1 MNRTNLVR
9 QHDEK
14 DCGAACLGM
23 VLAHH
28 GRRVALSKLRQAVK
42 IDKDGA
48 NIYGIMDG
56 AGRFNMSAEAYG
68 GSAEDAWESISEGAY
83 SFPFILR
90 ILNDCVYEHFVVATG
105 MHNGKLSI
113 LDPAKGKRELREGEF
128 TEDFLGQLI
137 TFAPDKDFECKNE
150 RKSEYSRYLELITR
164 QKGLLISALLL
175 SIMIMG
181 IGMSGMYLFRYI
193 LDSVLSNLSSAHQ
206 LEESVETLCLL
217 IFMIGLLHILKYGLT
232 VLRSRMMAWLS
243 KRIDIP
249 LMLGYYNH
257 VTNLPLSFFNTLKT
271 GEIMSRFEDAA
282 KIRDAVSGS
291 MVTITLDS
299 FMVIGCG
306 IALYLQSAL
315 MFRYALVIFL
325 IYLLIAFL
333 FIKPLARSN
342 EEVMVQSAVLTSYLK
357 ESIDGIETVKST
369 RSEEAVQDK
378 AEGIYLDLV
387 KKSIKNVLLNTHK
400 EALIDLVSSIGTLSI
415 LWAGTMQVIAG
426 VITAGAL
433 ITFTSLMSCFLE
445 PVQDLVQLQGNIQ
458 AAVVAADRLNDI
470 LAAEEE
476 HPEGK
481 SFDEGIKSIEFDHV
495 DFRYGNRGLVLKNF
509 SMQVSEGQ
517 RVGLIGESGCGK
529 STAAKLI
536 MGLYTP
542 ENGHI
547 LINGT
552 DAGSCSIDYLRKQIA
567 YVPQSTYLF
576 SGSVRDNLLMGAH
589 DTNWTDSDLEHIL
602 DICQCQFIK
611 GLPLGIDSEIE
622 ENGTNFSGGQ
632 KQRMAIARALLGN
645 PSVLILDESTSAL
658 DAVSEYR
665 LLKGIQTNYPQLSI
679 ITVTHR
685 IRSVMDYDKIYVI
698 EDGEVTE
705 SGCHRELLS
714 SSTKYADLWNIQ
726 QAYYQKDVS

>member
-1 MNRTNLVR
+1 MNRTKLVR

-23 VLAHH
+23 ILAHH

-68 GSAEDAWESISEGAY
+68 GSAEDAWESISEGTY

-90 ILNDCVYEHFVVATG
+90 ILNDCIYEHFVVATG
-105 MHNGKLSI
+105 MHDGKLSI
-113 LDPAKGKRELREGEF
+113 LDPAKGKRDLREGEF
-128 TEDFLGQLI
+128 VEDFLGQLI
-137 TFAPDKDFECKNE
+137 TFAPDKDFERKNE

-164 QKGLLISALLL
+164 QKGLLISSLLL
-175 SIMIMG
+175 SLMIMG

-232 VLRSRMMAWLS
+232 ILRSRMMAWLS

-257 VTNLPLSFFNTLKT
+257 VTNLPLSFFNTLRT

-306 IALYLQSAL
+306 IALYLQSAP
-315 MFRYALVIFL
+315 MFRSALVIFL

-333 FIKPLARSN
+333 FIRPLARSN
-342 EEVMVQSAVLTSYLK
+342 EEVMVQGAVLTSYLK

-369 RSEEAVQDK
+369 RSEAAVQDK

-415 LWAGTMQVIAG
+415 LWIGTMQVIAG
-426 VITAGAL
+426 VITAGTL

-445 PVQDLVQLQGNIQ
+445 PVQDLVQLQGNVQ

-470 LAAEEE
+470 LAAEVER
-476 HPEGK
+476 PEGK

-509 SMQVSEGQ
+509 SMQVTEGQ
-517 RVGLIGESGCGK
+517 HVGLIGESGCGK

-536 MGLYTP
+536 MGLYAP

-567 YVPQSTYLF
+567 YVPQNTYLF

-589 DTNWTDSDLEHIL
+589 DTNWTDSDLEHML

-611 GLPLGIDSEIE
+611 ELPLGIDSEIE

-632 KQRMAIARALLGN
+632 KQRIAIARALLGN

-665 LLKGIQTNYPQLSI
+665 LLKGIQTNYPQLSV

-685 IRSVMDYDKIYVI
+685 IRSVMDYDKICVI
-698 EDGEVTE
+698 EDGEVTK

>member
-1 MNRTNLVR
+1 MRRTKLIR

-23 VLAHH
+23 ILAHH
-28 GRRVALSKLRQAVK
+28 GRQVALSKLRQAIKV
-42 IDKDGA
+42 DKDGA

-56 AGRFNMSAEAYG
+56 ASKFNMSAEAYG
-68 GSAEDAWESISEGAY
+68 GSAEEAWESISERAY
-83 SFPFILR
+83 SFPLILR
-90 ILNDCVYEHFVVATG
+90 ILNDCIYEHFVVATG

-113 LDPAKGKRELREGEF
+113 LDPAKGKRELRESEF
-128 TEDFLGQLI
+128 AEDFLGQLI
-137 TFAPDKDFECKNE
+137 TFAPDKDFERKNE
-150 RKSEYSRYLELITR
+150 RKSEYSRYLALITQ
-164 QKGLLISALLL
+164 QKGLLISSFLL
-175 SIMIMG
+175 SMMIMG

-232 VLRSRMMAWLS
+232 ILRSRMMAWLS

-257 VTNLPLSFFNTLKT
+257 VTNLPLSFFNTLRT

-306 IALYLQSAL
+306 IALYLQSAP
-315 MFRYALVIFL
+315 MFRSALVIFL

-333 FIKPLARSN
+333 FIRPLARSN
-342 EEVMVQSAVLTSYLK
+342 EEVMVQGAVLTSYLK

-369 RSEEAVQDK
+369 RSEAAVQDK

-415 LWAGTMQVIAG
+415 LWIGTMQVIAG
-426 VITAGAL
+426 VITAGTL

-445 PVQDLVQLQGNIQ
+445 PVQDLVQLQGNVQ

-470 LAAEEE
+470 LAAEVER
-476 HPEGK
+476 PEGK

-509 SMQVSEGQ
+509 SMQVTEGQ
-517 RVGLIGESGCGK
+517 HVGLIGESGCGK

-536 MGLYTP
+536 MGLYAP

-567 YVPQSTYLF
+567 YVPQNTYLF

-611 GLPLGIDSEIE
+611 ELPLGIDSEIE

-632 KQRMAIARALLGN
+632 KQRIAIARALLGN

-665 LLKGIQTNYPQLSI
+665 LLKGIQTNYPQLSV

-685 IRSVMDYDKIYVI
+685 IRSVMDYDKICVI
-698 EDGEVTE
+698 EDGEVTK

>member
-1 MNRTNLVR
+1 MNRTKLVR

-23 VLAHH
+23 ILAHH

-48 NIYGIMDG
+48 NIYGIMDV

-68 GSAEDAWESISEGAY
+68 GSAEDAWESISEGTY

-90 ILNDCVYEHFVVATG
+90 ILNDCIYEHFVVATG
-105 MHNGKLSI
+105 MHDGKLSI
-113 LDPAKGKRELREGEF
+113 LDPAKGKRDLREGEF
-128 TEDFLGQLI
+128 VEDFLGQLI
-137 TFAPDKDFECKNE
+137 TFAPDKDFERKNE
-150 RKSEYSRYLELITR
+150 RKSEYSRYLELITQ
-164 QKGLLISALLL
+164 QKGLLISSLLL
-175 SIMIMG
+175 SLMIMG

-232 VLRSRMMAWLS
+232 ILRSRMMAWLS

-257 VTNLPLSFFNTLKT
+257 VTNLPLSFFNTLRT

-315 MFRYALVIFL
+315 MFRSALVIFL

-333 FIKPLARSN
+333 FIRPLARSN
-342 EEVMVQSAVLTSYLK
+342 EEVMVQGAVLTSYLK

-369 RSEEAVQDK
+369 RSEAAVQDK

-415 LWAGTMQVIAG
+415 LWIGTMQVIAG
-426 VITAGAL
+426 VITAGTL

-445 PVQDLVQLQGNIQ
+445 PVQDLVQLQGNVQ

-470 LAAEEE
+470 LAAEVER
-476 HPEGK
+476 PEGK

-509 SMQVSEGQ
+509 SMQVTEGQ
-517 RVGLIGESGCGK
+517 HVGLIGESGCGK

-536 MGLYTP
+536 MGLYAP

-567 YVPQSTYLF
+567 YVPQNTYLF

-611 GLPLGIDSEIE
+611 ELPLGIDSEIE

-632 KQRMAIARALLGN
+632 KQRIAIARALLGN

-665 LLKGIQTNYPQLSI
+665 LLKGIQTNYPQLSV

-685 IRSVMDYDKIYVI
+685 IRSVMDYDKICVI
-698 EDGEVTE
+698 EDGEVTK

>member
-1 MNRTNLVR
+1 MNRTKLVR

-23 VLAHH
+23 ILAHH

-68 GSAEDAWESISEGAY
+68 GSAEDAWESISEGTY

-90 ILNDCVYEHFVVATG
+90 ILNDCIYEHFVVATG
-105 MHNGKLSI
+105 MHDGKLSI
-113 LDPAKGKRELREGEF
+113 LDPAKGKRDLREGEF
-128 TEDFLGQLI
+128 VEDFLGQLI
-137 TFAPDKDFECKNE
+137 TFAPDKDFERKNE

-164 QKGLLISALLL
+164 QKGLLISSLLL
-175 SIMIMG
+175 SLMIMG

-232 VLRSRMMAWLS
+232 ILRSRMMAWLS

-257 VTNLPLSFFNTLKT
+257 VTNLPLSFFNTLRT

-315 MFRYALVIFL
+315 MFRSALVIFL

-333 FIKPLARSN
+333 FIRPLARSN
-342 EEVMVQSAVLTSYLK
+342 EEVMVQGAVLTSYLK

-369 RSEEAVQDK
+369 RSEAAVQDK

-415 LWAGTMQVIAG
+415 LWIGTMQVIAG
-426 VITAGAL
+426 VITAGTL

-445 PVQDLVQLQGNIQ
+445 PVQDLVQLQGNVQ

-470 LAAEEE
+470 LAAEVER
-476 HPEGK
+476 PEGK

-509 SMQVSEGQ
+509 SMQVTEGQ
-517 RVGLIGESGCGK
+517 HVGLIGESGCGK

-536 MGLYTP
+536 MGLYAP

-567 YVPQSTYLF
+567 YVPQNTYLF

-611 GLPLGIDSEIE
+611 ELPLGIDSEIE

-632 KQRMAIARALLGN
+632 KQRIAIARALLGN

-665 LLKGIQTNYPQLSI
+665 LLKGIQTNYPQLSV

-685 IRSVMDYDKIYVI
+685 IRSVMDYDKICVI
-698 EDGEVTE
+698 EDGEVTK

>member
-1 MNRTNLVR
+1 MNRTKLVR

-68 GSAEDAWESISEGAY
+68 GSAEDAWESISEGTY

-128 TEDFLGQLI
+128 AEDFLGQLI
-137 TFAPDKDFECKNE
+137 TFAPDKDFERKNE

-164 QKGLLISALLL
+164 QKGLLISSFLL
-175 SIMIMG
+175 SMMIMG

-243 KRIDIP
+243 RRIDIP

-315 MFRYALVIFL
+315 MFRSALVIFL
-325 IYLLIAFL
+325 MYLLIAFL
-333 FIKPLARSN
+333 FIRPLARSN
-342 EEVMVQSAVLTSYLK
+342 EEVMVPDAVLTSYLK

-369 RSEEAVQDK
+369 RSEAAVQNK

-426 VITAGAL
+426 SITAGTL

-458 AAVVAADRLNDI
+458 AAIVAADRLNDI
-470 LAAEEE
+470 LAADEER
-476 HPEGK
+476 PEGK
-481 SFDEGIKSIEFDHV
+481 FFHDGIKSIEFDHV

-536 MGLYTP
+536 MGLYAP

-547 LINGT
+547 LINGI

-567 YVPQSTYLF
+567 YVPQSTHLF

-589 DTNWTDSDLEHIL
+589 DTNWSDRDLEHIL

-611 GLPLGIDSEIE
+611 EMPLGIDSEIE

-632 KQRMAIARALLGN
+632 KQRIAIARALLGN

-726 QAYYQKDVS
+726 QAYYQQDVS